1 MNVQMVQPNVQ
12 TVVRRDKSKPV
23 VVVYGAARA
32 IVLAVFRAI
41 AQEQIAASAS
51 ITQNNVMIE
60 RRRHAL
66 VVYGITVQHV
76 LRIRFAVVEIV

>member
-1 MNVQMVQPNVQ
+1 MNVQMAQPNVQ
-12 TVVRRDKSKPV
+12 TVVRRDKSRRAAAA
-23 VVVYGAARA
+23 YGAARA

-51 ITQNNVMIE
+51 ITQNNAITE

-66 VVYGITVQHV
+66 EAHGVMVQHV